1 MYDDEINYDE
11 SEGELLS
18 VIAFSPAMSFDEDIE
33 DELVIEQLSVVCRAE
48 YIDADGD
55 ECIAWFDAVLDHR
68 GLNFDEPESLKCGG
82 TTTDNM
88 YECVS
93 DAFSEA
99 IDSCVYD
106 LGDAV
111 DHMHIPVTSRD
122 AELIFEMVDSQFVH
136 EIDDAHYVCCDRYLD
151 PNDLG
156 GRHLNTPAPYYA
168 IERNTD
174 LFIPLHSPADFLQL
188 DEEFQRARIQNHI
201 NVGQEELIEVQRSVQ
216 VRRM

>member
-33 DELVIEQLSVVCRAE
+33 DELVIEQLSVVCRVE

-55 ECIAWFDAVLDHR
+55 ECIAWFDAVLNDS
-68 GLNFDEPESLKCGG
+68 GLHFDEPDALRCGG
-82 TTTDNM
+82 ATTDNV

-99 IDSCVYD
+99 IDSRVYD
-106 LGDAV
+106 LGDTV
-111 DHMHIPVTSRD
+111 DHKLIPATSRD

-136 EIDDAHYVCCDRYLD
+136 EIDDAHYVCSDRYLD

-156 GRHLNTPAPYYA
+156 GRHLDTPAPYYA

-174 LFIPLHSPADFLQL
+174 IFIPLHSPADFLRAP
-188 DEEFQRARIQNHI
+188 EEFQRARLQNHI
-201 NVGQEELIEVQRSVQ
+201 NAGQEETVEVQRAVQ